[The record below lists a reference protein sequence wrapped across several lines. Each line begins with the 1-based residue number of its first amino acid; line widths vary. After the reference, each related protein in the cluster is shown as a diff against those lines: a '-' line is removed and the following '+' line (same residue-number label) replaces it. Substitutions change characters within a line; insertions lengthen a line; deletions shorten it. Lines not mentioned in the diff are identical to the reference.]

1 MRREETTNHCRCS
14 SQVARTSGWLEN
26 SDGPSVQIS
35 GLATGASHAAFNDT
49 GLMNRDFDPNARSFS
64 SLSVKDLLDARDAY
78 HVHLCHLDNV
88 FATAIG
94 RFLIR

>member
-1 MRREETTNHCRCS
+1 
-14 SQVARTSGWLEN
+14 
-26 SDGPSVQIS
+26 
-35 GLATGASHAAFNDT
+35 
-49 GLMNRDFDPNARSFS
+49 MNRDFDPNARSFS

-94 RFLIR
+94 RFLIRDTDPDYKRYVSVRERREGKDGSARARTLENSTVRPWSL

>member
-1 MRREETTNHCRCS
+1 
-14 SQVARTSGWLEN
+14 
-26 SDGPSVQIS
+26 
-35 GLATGASHAAFNDT
+35 
-49 GLMNRDFDPNARSFS
+49 MNRDFDPNARSFS

-94 RFLIR
+94 RFLIRDTDPDYDRYVSVRERRAGRDGSSKARTLENSTAKP